1 MLTDTICAALSAAG
15 LGIAGLTAY
24 RKRFRAAVR
33 IAAYA
38 LLPVGLAMTG
48 ILDWLSGL
56 VFNPTVWAGFGV
68 LGLSW
73 LLFMVS
79 RAAERRSGG
88 TREERRAAAAAER
101 GGTPVPGSPDLA
113 LGPGRGA
120 TGAKAAGKRKPTAGS
135 AGSGPGAS
143 GASGG
148 SGSSGSSGPEDFSD
162 IEAIL
167 KKHGI

>member
-24 RKRFRAAVR
+24 RKRFRTAAR

-48 ILDWLSGL
+48 ILDWLTDL
-56 VFNPTVWAGFGV
+56 VFNPTVWAGFGL

-79 RAAERRSGG
+79 RAAERRAGG
-88 TREERRAAAAAER
+88 TRKERRAAAAAER
-101 GGTPVPGSPDLA
+101 DGALAPGASEPA

-120 TGAKAAGKRKPTAGS
+120 TGAKAAGKGKPTT
-135 AGSGPGAS
+135 AS
-143 GASGG
+143 
-148 SGSSGSSGPEDFSD
+148 SSGTEDFSD

>member
-24 RKRFRAAVR
+24 RKRFRTAAR

-48 ILDWLSGL
+48 ILDWLADL

-73 LLFMVS
+73 VLFMVS
-79 RAAERRSGG
+79 RAAERRAGG
-88 TREERRAAAAAER
+88 TRKERRAAATAER
-101 GGTPVPGSPDLA
+101 DGVPAPGAPGPA
-113 LGPGRGA
+113 LKPGR
-120 TGAKAAGKRKPTAGS
+120 
-135 AGSGPGAS
+135 
-143 GASGG
+143 SGG
-148 SGSSGSSGPEDFSD
+148 SGSSGTEDFSD

>member
-15 LGIAGLTAY
+15 LGIAGLTAF
-24 RKRFRAAVR
+24 RKRFRAAAR

-48 ILDWLSGL
+48 ILDWLTDL
-56 VFNPTVWAGFGV
+56 VFKPTVWAGFGL
-68 LGLSW
+68 LGLAW

-79 RAAERRSGG
+79 RAAERRAGG
-88 TREERRAAAAAER
+88 SRKERRAAAAAER
-101 GGTPVPGSPDLA
+101 GGALAAGASEPA

-120 TGAKAAGKRKPTAGS
+120 TGAKAAGKAKPSAGS
-135 AGSGPGAS
+135 AASSS
-143 GASGG
+143 GA
-148 SGSSGSSGPEDFSD
+148 EDFSD

>member
-24 RKRFRAAVR
+24 RRRFLAATR

-38 LLPVGLAMTG
+38 LIPLGLAMTG
-48 ILDWLSGL
+48 ILDWLTDL
-56 VFNPTVWAGFGV
+56 VFKPSIWLGFGL

-73 LLFMVS
+73 GLFMIT
-79 RAAERRSGG
+79 RAVEHRSGG
-88 TREERRAAAAAER
+88 TRKERRAAAAAER
-101 GGTPVPGSPDLA
+101 AGGVSAGASEPA

-120 TGAKAAGKRKPTAGS
+120 TGVK
-135 AGSGPGAS
+135 AS
-143 GASGG
+143 GKPKTKGG
-148 SGSSGSSGPEDFSD
+148 TSSGTDDFSD